1 VRYLKIKNIV
11 DLSTPLDPRTVWMRE
26 DEPDPEIEGSG
37 FWGKERESRAWRET
51 LTIERVLEPPPNQ
64 GLLEFLTMNVHTGTH
79 VDSEYQHDPKGQI
92 LHDMPLDAF
101 CGEAVTLDMTGVGA
115 GNKVT
120 ESHLEEHSGLVDSVD
135 AVFLY
140 SDYPTR
146 REAPRLVY
154 ESALWLADR
163 GIKAFGT
170 GGMSIT
176 HDRRS
181 HELHHRRKIAVYDRL
196 HTEGLRSIAGKRV
209 FFVGF
214 PLNILYLAASPCRVV
229 AFELE

>member
-1 VRYLKIKNIV
+1 MKIKNIV

-37 FWGKERESRAWRET
+37 FWGKEREDRAWRET
-51 LTIERVLEPPPNQ
+51 LTIERWLEPPPNQ
-64 GLLEFLTMNVHTGTH
+64 GLLEYLTMNVHTGTH
-79 VDSEYQHDPKGQI
+79 VASEYQHDPKGQM
-92 LHDMPLDAF
+92 LHDMLLDAF
-101 CGEAVTLDMTGVGA
+101 CGEAVTLDMTSVGA
-115 GNKVT
+115 GNEIT
-120 ESHLEEHSGLVDSVD
+120 RDHLEKYSDLVDSVD

-140 SDYPTR
+140 SDYPAR
-146 REAPRLVY
+146 REAPLLTY
-154 ESALWLADR
+154 ESALWIADK

-170 GGMSIT
+170 GGMSIY

-181 HELHHRRKIAVYDRL
+181 HELHHRKKIAVYDRL
-196 HTEGLRSIAGKRV
+196 STEGLRSIVGKRV

-214 PLNILYLAASPCRVV
+214 PLNILYLAASPCRVI